1 MKVCDILVHTVVL
14 IYSLIRGFS
23 VFNKD
28 LKKKSQWE
36 KYYYATN
43 RHNIANRSVDFVDEK
58 YSSTNIILVDDKN
71 YAEMYAVSS
80 LTRRD

>member
-14 IYSLIRGFS
+14 IFSLIR
-23 VFNKD
+23 NKD

-71 YAEMYAVSS
+71 YAEMYSSS